1 MIKFLHTAD
10 LHLGKVFHEQS
21 LIEDQEYMLAG
32 LAEILRD
39 ESYAALVMAGD
50 VYDRSVP
57 SPEAVELFG
66 SFLVKLKRLRPGIE
80 ILVIPGNHDSPVR
93 LGFGRELFAGLGI
106 HLAAAPQDAERPVVV
121 SGGGESCAFFLLP
134 FSSQARFAA
143 AAATRLEE
151 ARRLCAASGTAY
163 SVVAAHLFAAG
174 GSEAGSERMFLG
186 DAERIDMGLF
196 AGFDYAALGHLH
208 RFQRAGKNGWYSG
221 SPLAY
226 SFGEAG
232 NEKYFL
238 SVTLGGAAAGTGEK
252 VRVEPIPVRPL
263 RRLVRLRG
271 PFKRFLTPSP
281 DDGELMD
288 VKNDYLEIT
297 LDERRFAENALA
309 LLRKN
314 FPFLLS
320 INQEEA
326 FAVLEK
332 TLRVPGTAF
341 QGGRKD
347 LAGNFEDFLRFLY
360 GGVDSSKAALF
371 RELEREPGGEEQ

>member
-21 LIEDQEYMLAG
+21 LVEDQDHMLTG
-32 LAEILRD
+32 LVEILRD
-39 ESYAALVMAGD
+39 ESYAALLIAGD
-50 VYDRSVP
+50 VYDRSIP
-57 SPEAVELFG
+57 PPEAVELFG
-66 SFLVKLKRLRPGIE
+66 SFLAKLKRGRPSIE

-106 HLAAAPQDAERPVVV
+106 HVASSPEDAVKPVII
-121 SGGGESCAFFLLP
+121 GNGGERCAFFLLP
-134 FSSQARFAA
+134 FSGHARLTAEAA
-143 AAATRLEE
+143 VRLEE
-151 ARRLCAASGTAY
+151 ARRLCAASGIRY

-174 GSEAGSERMFLG
+174 GSETGSERVFLG

-232 NEKYFL
+232 NEKYVL
-238 SVTLGGAAAGTGEK
+238 SVTPGGGTAENGKEAGAL
-252 VRVEPIPVRPL
+252 VEPVPVKPL
-263 RRLVRLRG
+263 RRLLRLRG
-271 PFKRFLTPSP
+271 TFKRFLSPSP
-281 DDGELMD
+281 DDAELLD
-288 VKNDYLEIT
+288 ARNDYLEIT

-326 FAVLEK
+326 FAALEK
-332 TLRVPGTAF
+332 TLRVPGTASV
-341 QGGRKD
+341 QKD
-347 LAGNFEDFLRFLY
+347 LAGSFEDFLRFLY
-360 GGVDSSKAALF
+360 GGADGAKTALF
-371 RELEREPGGEEQ
+371 RELEREEGEKQ